1 MKIFPAIDLKAGKC
15 VRLVQGDMDLETV
28 YSENPVEKALEWE
41 AAGAEVIHIVD
52 LDGAVQGSPKNRE
65 SIEAICKNV
74 KCEIQLGGG
83 VRKIETADEYF
94 DIGVSRI
101 VLGSLLLKDPN
112 TAAELATK
120 YPQKIIAG
128 IDVKDS
134 NATADGWTTSTG
146 LSGVDLVKSISDWPL
161 GGVVFTDISKDGMMQ
176 GHNIEG
182 LQEMAEATDLPLIAS
197 GGVTTMDDL
206 RSIVKVKGVYGAII
220 GKALYTGAIDLKEA
234 IGEFYC

>member
-1 MKIFPAIDLKAGKC
+1 MKIIPAIDLKGGKC
-15 VRLVQGDMDLETV
+15 VRLIQGDMDLETV

-41 AAGAEVIHIVD
+41 SAGPDIIHIVD
-52 LDGAVQGSPKNRE
+52 LDGAVQGKPKNRK

-83 VRKIETADEYF
+83 VRSIATADDYF
-94 DIGVSRI
+94 NIGVSRI

-112 TAAELATK
+112 VAAELAVK
-120 YPQKIIAG
+120 YPGKIIAG
-128 IDVKDS
+128 IDVKEN
-134 NATADGWTTSTG
+134 NATADGWTTSSG
-146 LSGVDLVKSISDWPL
+146 LKGTALVKELADWPL
-161 GGVVFTDISKDGMMQ
+161 GGVVFTDISRDGMMQ

-182 LQEMAEATDLPLIAS
+182 LKEMAEATGLPLIAS

-206 RSIVKVKGVYGAII
+206 RSIAKVKGIFGAII

-234 IGEFYC
+234 IKEF